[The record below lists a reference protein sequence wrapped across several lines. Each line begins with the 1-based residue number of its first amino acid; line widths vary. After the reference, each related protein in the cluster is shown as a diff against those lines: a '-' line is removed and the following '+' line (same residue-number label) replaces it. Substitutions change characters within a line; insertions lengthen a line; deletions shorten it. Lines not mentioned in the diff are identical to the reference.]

1 MHGIS
6 FGRIFVAVILVAAPG
21 LCISARG
28 DDEPAHWRKAE
39 AGRYLDERAQA
50 WFAFAD
56 AGRGEAE
63 TKSRCVSCHTVSPFA
78 LARPALRKLTGAKEP
93 TEIEKRLIVQT
104 KMRVEH
110 WDELDSAKFQ
120 LLYDFDEPKK
130 RESWGTESVLNAAIL
145 AFDDHYQG
153 RPTPGD
159 ATKRALAN
167 MWQAQSAEGSQKGS
181 WDWLNFGL
189 EPWES
194 PSARYF
200 GLRHWRQSP
209 WGRPR
214 VTTLQALIPTS
225 TRRCACS
232 RDISSIISG
241 SRTPSTESGSCGL
254 PTDSAACSQR
264 KTGKPWSENCL
275 TGSKPTAAGDWLP
288 WAPLRG
294 ATVLPR
300 TRRATVTRP
309 GSCSTC
315 CRRQVSQRDD
325 PKIARGL
332 DWLRANQEPSGEWRA
347 SSVNKKRD
355 PATQVG
361 RLMSDSA
368 TAFAILALSH

>member
-78 LARPALRKLTGAKEP
+78 LARPALRKLTGASEP

-130 RESWGTESVLNAAIL
+130 RESWGTEAVLNAAIL

-181 WDWLNFGL
+181 WEWLNFGL

-200 GLRHWRQSP
+200 GAALAAVAVGTAPGYYAPGADSDVDQKVRLLKGYLIDHLGEQNAFNRIWFLWASHRLGGLLSEEDRQTMVGELLDRQQSDGGWRLASL
-209 WGRPR
+209 G
-214 VTTLQALIPTS
+214 AF
-225 TRRCACS
+225 TRR
-232 RDISSIISG
+232 DG
-241 SRTPSTESGSCGL
+241 TPQDETSDGYATGFVLHVLQTVGL
-254 PTDSAACSQR
+254 
-264 KTGKPWSENCL
+264 
-275 TGSKPTAAGDWLP
+275 SK
-288 WAPLRG
+288 
-294 ATVLPR
+294 
-300 TRRATVTRP
+300 
-309 GSCSTC
+309 
-315 CRRQVSQRDD
+315 DD

>member
-1 MHGIS
+1 MHGTS
-6 FGRIFVAVILVAAPG
+6 FGRIFAVAALIALG
-21 LCISARG
+21 TGVTALG
-28 DDEPAHWRKAE
+28 DDDPAHWRKTE

-50 WFAFAD
+50 WFAFTD

-63 TKSRCVSCHTVSPFA
+63 TKTRCVSCHTISPFA
-78 LARPALRKLTGAKEP
+78 LARPALRKLTGASEP
-93 TEIEKRLIVQT
+93 TEIEKRLIAQT

-110 WDELDSAKFQ
+110 WSELDSAKFQ

-145 AFDDHYQG
+145 AFDDHYEG
-153 RPTPGD
+153 RPTPGN
-159 ATKRALAN
+159 ATKQALAN
-167 MWQAQSAEGSQKGS
+167 MWQAQAAEGSQKGS
-181 WDWLNFGL
+181 WEWLNFGL

-200 GLRHWRQSP
+200 GAALAAVAVGTAPGYYAPGSDSDLDQKVRLLKSYLIDHLGEQNAFNRIWFLWASHRLGGLLPEDDRQTMVNELFDKQQADGGWRLASL
-209 WGRPR
+209 G
-214 VTTLQALIPTS
+214 AF
-225 TRRCACS
+225 TRR
-232 RDISSIISG
+232 DG
-241 SRTPSTESGSCGL
+241 TPQDETSDGYATGFVLHVLQTVGL
-254 PTDSAACSQR
+254 
-264 KTGKPWSENCL
+264 
-275 TGSKPTAAGDWLP
+275 SK
-288 WAPLRG
+288 
-294 ATVLPR
+294 
-300 TRRATVTRP
+300 
-309 GSCSTC
+309 
-315 CRRQVSQRDD
+315 DD